1 MQALVLIYHLSITY
15 KTYKT
20 YSTIQNINNIN
31 MSSTSTSTTSLDT
44 YNSTHTMNYHHHY
57 QPTNNE
63 LIQQAVPTEVKKLV
77 SLTWQMVS
85 CLCCNICV
93 LQNSWLIVAVVLLLL
108 LMLLILLMFLL
119 LLMMFYCCWCFC
131 CFCCCCWC
139 CRCCCCDCCHLATT
153 CTCDPLTT
161 TRLKRSV
168 LIRTFCCCC

>member
-131 CFCCCCWC
+131 CFLLLLMLPLLLLWLLSS
-139 CRCCCCDCCHLATT
+139 CDDVHLWPSYNNTV
-153 CTCDPLTT
+153 
-161 TRLKRSV
+161 KEVGSH
-168 LIRTFCCCC
+168 